1 MAKKIDYTYNFNTI
15 YRTLPTE
22 GNLVY
27 EYNPFYNYRLN
38 RTMVF
43 YKNRLWELSEIADE
57 LGITYDEGVFK
68 DSSGNVITSW
78 DGIVPKTETPPVV
91 IHKSTCSICSLITLA
106 ISSAVSPHAFK

>member
-68 DSSGNVITSW
+68 
-78 DGIVPKTETPPVV
+78 
-91 IHKSTCSICSLITLA
+91 
-106 ISSAVSPHAFK
+106 